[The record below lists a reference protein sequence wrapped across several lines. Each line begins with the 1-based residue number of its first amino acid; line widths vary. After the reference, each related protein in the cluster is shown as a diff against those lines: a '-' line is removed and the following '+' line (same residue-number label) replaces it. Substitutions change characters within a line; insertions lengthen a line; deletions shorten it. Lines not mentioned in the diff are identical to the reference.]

1 VTRLVPCRF
10 AHFIAAMPAFGASA
24 YPQLYAPR
32 QSWPR
37 ALTGYRS
44 RLAVSSVVSLVT
56 AVLWPARQAASIAD
70 DWSAGTDP
78 GDRHIM
84 DFAAGARGGA
94 GRRRFDDAQ
103 PLGDEDR
110 LIGSCAGGPRAS
122 RSRRD
127 ADLHRGPPATKTKP
141 LHLPVGSAWLGGLV
155 ACPRRPHGQRPR
167 VSCRQSDAARRLG
180 RRGGWQTAVVGA
192 SDGRLSD
199 LHFLYCSAN
208 WRSSSAPQR
217 PPGPARRTKMRRN
230 PPCRR
235 RPRGAVK
242 PAWGGAPS
250 GGRSASSPR
259 R

>member
-122 RSRRD
+122 GHAAMQTCTEGLLPLKRSPSIFRWGAPGS
-127 ADLHRGPPATKTKP
+127 ADLSPALGDHTDKD
-141 LHLPVGSAWLGGLV
+141 LGSAAGK
-155 ACPRRPHGQRPR
+155 AM
-167 VSCRQSDAARRLG
+167 
-180 RRGGWQTAVVGA
+180 RRGVWVDVAAGK
-192 SDGRLSD
+192 
-199 LHFLYCSAN
+199 
-208 WRSSSAPQR
+208 
-217 PPGPARRTKMRRN
+217 PP
-230 PPCRR
+230 
-235 RPRGAVK
+235 
-242 PAWGGAPS
+242 
-250 GGRSASSPR
+250 
-259 R
+259 